1 MAKSSQVGLHVWLP
15 MAMEGLKK
23 SKVFFNISYNDIKS
37 LEEILKWLESLLS
50 RGDIPYSLF
59 LSLLIALLAILINIL
74 IGQNGNIPERKMD
87 LVPVT
92 VLINGRRCV
101 GIIDLEDP
109 RGLLLRMLYAGNRNV
124 SRVIVST
131 PDLQIAYYLCIYSN
145 CNTSTNYT
153 TMLSTFSFTYIS
165 VAFPSPNILVW
176 LFLQREIN
184 LVIYTGYDQFTTRI
198 YPIPFSNI
206 HVRGMEDIYLATVT
220 PRPWQNNFF

>member
-1 MAKSSQVGLHVWLP
+1 MNIDYSTVFSLAPFINENIVTIIGICLLIGAMAKSSQVGLHIWLP

-59 LSLLIALLAILINIL
+59 LSLLIAFLAILINIL

-101 GIIDLEDP
+101 GIIDL
-109 RGLLLRMLYAGNRNV
+109 
-124 SRVIVST
+124 
-131 PDLQIAYYLCIYSN
+131 
-145 CNTSTNYT
+145 
-153 TMLSTFSFTYIS
+153 
-165 VAFPSPNILVW
+165 
-176 LFLQREIN
+176 
-184 LVIYTGYDQFTTRI
+184 
-198 YPIPFSNI
+198 
-206 HVRGMEDIYLATVT
+206 
-220 PRPWQNNFF
+220 